1 MKTQVISIDHLTRL
15 EGNAGISATIDAKVV
30 TGVQLKVFEG
40 PRLIEKLAVGRAP
53 EEVVSMSPRI
63 CAICTVSH
71 KNSVVR
77 AMENALRV
85 KVAPET
91 VYTRELMHMGEMVE
105 SHSLHTFLLALPDY
119 LGYPNAI
126 AMAADYGFEAK
137 IGLEMKNFGNRIMEL
152 YNGRFIHG
160 ENALIGGFGKLPGRR
175 ELLWIKSR
183 AQQFMPFVNK
193 TVSLFCELPYP
204 EIPEEETLF
213 ACCEPGGNRYGF
225 WGEEI
230 LCSNGDRFKL
240 DEYKNL
246 TNEFVVPHS
255 YCKRSRYQG
264 KPFQVGALARVNV
277 LGSRLR
283 GEAGEYYKK
292 YFNEH
297 WTCNPLYINAAQ
309 ALELVYCFERI
320 PQIVDILLENPE
332 NPPLVSPDTREG
344 TGTGFVEAPRGLLI
358 HHYRIEDGLVAHAD
372 IITPTAMN
380 AEEIEK
386 YAYIAAQKLVD
397 LGQEDQIRD
406 RMDIVVRAFDP
417 CISCS
422 AHSVEVRSA
431 PEGDWKNRLDEL
443 AGETQPVFIGVG
455 KPERRDDAAGLELAG
470 SLREK
475 GIADVWLESEIEDAK
490 AIWREAKHRPIIFLD
505 AVNFKEEP
513 GKVTLI
519 PLRHI
524 LDNAA
529 NSHRFIPF
537 LDGVILAQQL
547 SNSFVLGIQPDSVET
562 GDGISVKVKSAM
574 ETVVEHLTRQKEDNK
589 ALQI

>member
-1 MKTQVISIDHLTRL
+1 MKTKVISIDRLTRV
-15 EGNAGISATIDAKVV
+15 EGNGGISATIDGKVV
-30 TGVQLKVFEG
+30 TDVQFKIFEG
-40 PRLIEKLAVGRAP
+40 PRLVEKLAVGRTP
-53 EEVVSMSPRI
+53 EEDVSISPRI

-71 KNSVVR
+71 KNAVVR
-77 AMENALRV
+77 AMENALDV

-91 VYTRELMHMGEMVE
+91 IFTRELMHMGEMIE

-137 IGLEMKNFGNRIMEL
+137 IGLEMKNFGNKIMEF

-160 ENALIGGFGKLPGRR
+160 ENALIGGFGKLPSRKD
-175 ELLWIKSR
+175 LLWIKSR
-183 AQQFMPFVNK
+183 AQQFMPFIHK

-213 ACCEPGGNRYGF
+213 ACCEPGGNSFGF

-230 LCSNGDRFKL
+230 LCSTGDRFGHNQ
-240 DEYKNL
+240 YKDL

-264 KPFQVGALARVNV
+264 KPFQVGALARINV
-277 LGSRLR
+277 LGDRLQ
-283 GEAGEYYKK
+283 GEAGKYFKK

-297 WTCNPLYINAAQ
+297 WTRNPLYINAAQ

-320 PQIVDILLENPE
+320 PQIADILLENPE
-332 NPPLVSPDTREG
+332 NPPLVPYDTREG

-358 HHYRIEDGLVAHAD
+358 HHYRIEDGLVADAD
-372 IITPTAMN
+372 IVTPTAMN
-380 AEEIEK
+380 ADEIEK
-386 YAYIAAQKLVD
+386 YAYIAAQKLLD

-422 AHSVEVRSA
+422 AHSVEVSSA
-431 PEGDWKNRLDEL
+431 PVGDWKNRLDEL
-443 AGETQPVFIGVG
+443 GRETKPVYIGVG
-455 KPERRDDAAGLELAG
+455 KPDRRDDAAGLELA
-470 SLREK
+470 SRLREK
-475 GIADVWLESEIEDAK
+475 GISDVWLESEIEDAK
-490 AIWREAKHRPIIFLD
+490 VIWREAKQRPIVFLD

-519 PLRHI
+519 PLRHV

-529 NSHRFIPF
+529 NSHKFMPF
-537 LDGVILAQQL
+537 LNGVILAQQL
-547 SNSFVLGIQPDSVET
+547 RNTFVLGIQPHSVET
-562 GDGISVKVKSAM
+562 GVGISGKVKFAID
-574 ETVVEHLTRQKEDNK
+574 TVIEHLTEKKEDN
-589 ALQI
+589 